1 MKLIIMALWALGLV
15 VLGVILAVTIMLY
28 PDLTTWD
35 NSNLLC
41 LVTTALWTCA
51 GLWFGARG

>member
-1 MKLIIMALWALGLV
+1 MKLVIMALWALGLV

-41 LVTTALWTCA
+41 LVATALWTCA